1 VSVPSHSL
9 CQSPTRWV
17 TRNLLWAGMLLKIHT
32 WPDRPPS
39 SPYRKNWRS
48 NCQRAIEHL

>member
-1 VSVPSHSL
+1 VSVPSPSL
-9 CQSPTRWV
+9 YQSPTLWV
-17 TRNLLWAGMLLKIHT
+17 TKNLLSAGTLPKIHT

-48 NCQRAIEHL
+48 NCQRATEHL